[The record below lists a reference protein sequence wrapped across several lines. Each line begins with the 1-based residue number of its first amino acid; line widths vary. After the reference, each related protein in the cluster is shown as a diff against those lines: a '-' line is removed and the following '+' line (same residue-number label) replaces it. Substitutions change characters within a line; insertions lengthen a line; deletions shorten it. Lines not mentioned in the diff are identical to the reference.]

1 MARKTNKTDHVL
13 NLLSSGNDKSNT
25 EDSKAAKPQP
35 PVEPDKMASVSVVQ
49 PSSEKEQLADA
60 IRLSL
65 EEELEKT
72 QEPETGTDGKEEAQ
86 TEDRTEKAA
95 EEKDEKQ
102 ENRQPETEDAQKQE
116 EVPEEKKEEEP
127 GKDLDF
133 AYVNVMETLVQ
144 DRVLEYM
151 EQFGVCT
158 CPRCIADTS
167 ALALTQLTP
176 KYVVVSKEAISPLMN
191 FYTKK
196 YAGQITVEITKA
208 CIQVGDVP
216 HHSRK

>member
-13 NLLSSGNDKSNT
+13 NLLSSGNDKDNT
-25 EDSKAAKPQP
+25 VDGKAAKPQP

-65 EEELEKT
+65 EEELVKT
-72 QEPETGTDGKEEAQ
+72 Q
-86 TEDRTEKAA
+86 A
-95 EEKDEKQ
+95 EEETAVELTKES
-102 ENRQPETEDAQKQE
+102 QPGI
-116 EVPEEKKEEEP
+116 EEEEITDVKKAEEIDKEVEEGDGP
-127 GKDLDF
+127 EVDLDF
-133 AYVNVMETLVQ
+133 AYVNVRETLVQ
-144 DRVLEYM
+144 DRVLEDM
-151 EQFGVCT
+151 EQFGICT

-167 ALALTQLTP
+167 ALALTQLPP
-176 KYVVVSKEAISPLMN
+176 KYVVVSKSAISPLMN

-216 HHSRK
+216 HHERNSR